1 MEKDQKISIKLL
13 LTILYL
19 IIIFILFVSAF
30 SIYKEDNKIVNFNNV
45 KTTEE
50 YSYIKIDRLSSKFA
64 YYSDKKIGMYFA
76 KAKENTGSW
85 HAYIVAISDSD
96 IDKYKDLMKKDN
108 VRQRK
113 LYGYPIL
120 INDELKTIALNHI
133 NDFLPVENEV
143 KITKDNFTSYLT
155 NCYLDT
161 TTSYNKPFSYP
172 LFLVMLVL
180 LTVVFLMIYTL
191 SENNK
196 IVKSISKRIN
206 KITKIL
212 KR

>member
-1 MEKDQKISIKLL
+1 MEKDRKISIKLL

-30 SIYKEDNKIVNFNNV
+30 SIYKDENRIINFNNV
-45 KTTEE
+45 KTTED
-50 YSYIKIDRLSSKFA
+50 YSYILVDKLSDKFA
-64 YYSDKKIGMYFA
+64 YYNDQKIGMYFA
-76 KAKENTGSW
+76 RAKEPTGTW
-85 HAYIVAISDSD
+85 HAYIVAIKDSD
-96 IDKYKDLMKKDN
+96 INNYKTLMKKDN
-108 VRQRK
+108 VK
-113 LYGYPIL
+113 TKKIYGYPIL